1 MLMQNL
7 TEALVECPQ
16 YITGYKLQ
24 KTKAGTIALAEIS
37 TYLVEEET
45 CEDADSVG
53 FSTSGSSQI
62 PLVEGLPPMRGLFA
76 VKCKRTNKPVGV
88 RSPIF
93 TEFLTVH
100 GLTIKNFTNKPNRL
114 GVYKVDTPVVA
125 LYHRLSETPVLN
137 SKTGAAYPNLFKTR
151 PRLKKFVAAQ
161 PWDDYSDTELLELA
175 EFNSVKL
182 GRTRARA
189 KVIAKLELAG
199 VHP

>member
-1 MLMQNL
+1 MENL
-7 TEALVECPQ
+7 TEALVACAQ

-24 KTKAGTIALAEIS
+24 KTKAGTIALAELS

-45 CEDADSVG
+45 CEDADSVS

-76 VKCKRTNKPVGV
+76 VKCKRTNKPVGL

-100 GLTIKNFTNKPNRL
+100 GLTVKNFNTKPNQL
-114 GVYKVDTPVVA
+114 GVYKCSTPKIA
-125 LYHRLSETPVLN
+125 LYHRLTEAPVLN
-137 SKTGAAYPNLFKTR
+137 SKTGMAYPNLYKTR
-151 PRLKKFVAAQ
+151 PRLKKFMAKS
-161 PWDDYSDTELLELA
+161 PWADYSDAELRELA

-182 GRTRARA
+182 GRTVKRDS
-189 KVIAKLELAG
+189 VIKKLETAG

>member
-1 MLMQNL
+1 MQNL
-7 TEALVECPQ
+7 TEALVACAQ

-24 KTKAGTIALAEIS
+24 KTKLGTIALAELS
-37 TYLVEEET
+37 TYLVVEET
-45 CEDADSVG
+45 CEDGDGVS

-76 VKCKRTNKPVGV
+76 VKDKRNQKPVGL
-88 RSPIF
+88 RSPVF
-93 TEFLTVH
+93 TEFLKVH
-100 GLTIKNFTNKPNRL
+100 GLTLSNFAKKPNRL
-114 GVYKVDTPVVA
+114 GVYKCSAPAIA
-125 LYHRLSETPVLN
+125 LFHRLSEAPVLN
-137 SKTGAAYPNLFKTR
+137 SKTGTAYPNLFKTR

-161 PWDDYSDTELLELA
+161 PWDAYSDAELLELS

-189 KVIAKLELAG
+189 KVIVKLELAG